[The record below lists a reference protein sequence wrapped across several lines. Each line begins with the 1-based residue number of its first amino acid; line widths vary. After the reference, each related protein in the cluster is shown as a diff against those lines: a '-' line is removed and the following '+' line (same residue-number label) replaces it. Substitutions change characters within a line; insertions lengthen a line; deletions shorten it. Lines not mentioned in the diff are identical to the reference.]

1 MSQKEEILMRV
12 AEEKTLEYQEENQLP
27 ESDDIEMLVKEN
39 TKRERADTLSV
50 LEPQGKKVKT

>member
-1 MSQKEEILMRV
+1 MRV